1 MIYRGP
7 VWRYRVRVA
16 PEIVLSDEECEVLD
30 ELIRSKL
37 TSVRLA
43 LRARIVLL
51 AAQGLQN
58 KDIAL
63 ALDVGRI
70 QVSRWRERYL
80 ESGLEG
86 IERDLPR
93 GAPPVKV
100 DVARLVELTTQSK
113 PEAAT
118 HWSTRTM
125 AAELGVS
132 AASVSRHWRANGL
145 KPHLVRGFKV
155 SRDPLFVQKLEDIV
169 GLYMSPP
176 EHALVLCCDEKSQ
189 VQALDRTQPGLP
201 MKKGRAGTMT
211 HDYKRNGTTT
221 LFAALNVLDGQVIG
235 QCQQKHTHVEWLKFL
250 RQIDRE
256 TPKGKTLHLIAD
268 NYATHKHPVV
278 QDWLAKHPR
287 FNMHFTPTSAS
298 WLNMVE
304 RFFRD
309 ISENR
314 LRRGVFTSVPEL
326 ITAIDGYITHHNVKP
341 KPFVWTKSARD
352 ILQKVIR
359 ANSRLSSKAASRA
372 RLQGL
377 ARSVVRSEARRHRG
391 PVHVAARTRAGVVL

>member
-1 MIYRGP
+1 MNPPPPMLYYRQKRGLI
-7 VWRYRVRVA
+7 VRVA
-16 PEIVLSDEECEVLD
+16 IEILLTDEELT
-30 ELIRSKL
+30 ELTGLVRSKL
-37 TSVRLA
+37 TSVRLTQ
-43 LRARIVLL
+43 RAHIVLL
-51 AAQGLQN
+51 AAEGLQN
-58 KDIAL
+58 KDIADRL
-63 ALDVGRI
+63 AIGRV
-70 QVSRWRERYL
+70 QVSRWRDRYA
-80 ESGLEG
+80 ESRLAG
-86 IERDLPR
+86 IEQDLPR

-118 HWSTRTM
+118 HWSTRKM
-125 AAELGVS
+125 AIELGVS

-155 SRDPLFVQKLEDIV
+155 SRDPLFVEKLEDIV

-201 MKKGRAGTMT
+201 MKKGRAQTMT
-211 HDYKRNGTTT
+211 HDYKRHGTTK
-221 LFAALNVLDGQVIG
+221 LFAALNILDGQVIG
-235 QCQQKHTHVEWLKFL
+235 QCQQRHTHAEWLKFL
-250 RQIDRE
+250 RKIDRE
-256 TPKGKTLHLIAD
+256 TPKDKTLHLIAD
-268 NYATHKHPVV
+268 NYATHKHPAV
-278 QDWLAKHPR
+278 QEWLAKHPR

-309 ISENR
+309 ITTER

-326 ITAIDGYITHHNVKP
+326 VTAIDEYVAHHNKDP
-341 KPFVWTKSARD
+341 KPFIWTKSARD

-359 ANSRLSSKAASRA
+359 ANSRLSTKQNAT
-372 RLQGL
+372 L
-377 ARSVVRSEARRHRG
+377 H
-391 PVHVAARTRAGVVL
+391 

>member
-1 MIYRGP
+1 MVYYEAER
-7 VWRYRVRVA
+7 RDQVRVA
-16 PEIVLSDEECEVLD
+16 PEIVLTGEERG
-30 ELIRSKL
+30 ELKRLVRSKL

-43 LRARIVLL
+43 QRAHIVLL
-51 AAQGLQN
+51 AADGMMS
-58 KDIAL
+58 KDIAEKL
-63 ALDVGRI
+63 GVGAL
-70 QVSRWRERYL
+70 QVSRWRQRYAQARL
-80 ESGLEG
+80 AG

-93 GAPPVKV
+93 GAPPKTM
-100 DVARLVELTTQSK
+100 DVARLVELTTQAK

-125 AAELGVS
+125 AAQLGVS

-155 SRDPLFVQKLEDIV
+155 SRDPRFIEKLEDVV

-201 MKKGRAGTMT
+201 MKKGRAATMT

-221 LFAALNVLDGQVIG
+221 LFAALNVLNGQVIG
-235 QCQQKHTHVEWLKFL
+235 QCQQRHTHVEWLKFL

-256 TPKGKTLHLIAD
+256 TPKDKTLHLIAD
-268 NYATHKHPVV
+268 NYATHKHPAV
-278 QDWLAKHPR
+278 QEWLAKHPR
-287 FNMHFTPTSAS
+287 LNMHFTSTSAS

-314 LRRGVFTSVPEL
+314 LRRGVFTNVPEL
-326 ITAIDGYITHHNVKP
+326 VAAIDAYIAHHNINP
-341 KPFVWTKSARD
+341 KPFIWTKSARD

-359 ANSRLSSKAASRA
+359 ANSRLTAKQNAT
-372 RLQGL
+372 L
-377 ARSVVRSEARRHRG
+377 H
-391 PVHVAARTRAGVVL
+391 

>member
-1 MIYRGP
+1 
-7 VWRYRVRVA
+7 VRVA
-16 PEIVLSDEECEVLD
+16 PEIVLTDEERA
-30 ELIRSKL
+30 ELTRLARSKL
-37 TSVRLA
+37 TSVRLVQ
-43 LRARIVLL
+43 RARIVLL
-51 AAQGLQN
+51 AAEAMQN
-58 KDIAL
+58 KDIAEQVG
-63 ALDVGRI
+63 VGRV
-70 QVSRWRERYL
+70 QVSRWRARYAQSRL
-80 ESGLEG
+80 AG

-93 GAPPVKV
+93 GAPPVKM
-100 DVARLVELTTQSK
+100 DVAKLVELTTQST

-118 HWSTRTM
+118 HWSTRKM
-125 AAELGVS
+125 AAVLEVS
-132 AASVSRHWRANGL
+132 PSTVMRHWQANGL
-145 KPHLVRGFKV
+145 KPHLVRGFKI
-155 SRDPLFVQKLEDIV
+155 SRDPQFVQKLEDIV

-201 MKKGRAGTMT
+201 LKKGCAATMT
-211 HDYKRNGTTT
+211 HDYKRHGTTT

-235 QCQQKHTHVEWLKFL
+235 QCQQRHTHIEWLKFL

-256 TPKGKTLHLIAD
+256 TPKGKMLHLIAD
-268 NYATHKHPVV
+268 NYATHKHPAV
-278 QDWLAKHPR
+278 QEWLAKHPR

-326 ITAIDGYITHHNVKP
+326 VAAIDEYVAHHNTNT
-341 KPFVWTKSARD
+341 KPFIWTKSARD

-359 ANSRLSSKAASRA
+359 ANRHLSSKQNGT
-372 RLQGL
+372 L
-377 ARSVVRSEARRHRG
+377 H
-391 PVHVAARTRAGVVL
+391 

>member
-1 MIYRGP
+1 MNLLLPMLYYGLY
-7 VWRYRVRVA
+7 WSEHLRVA
-16 PEIVLSDEECEVLD
+16 PAISLMDEQERELSRLA
-30 ELIRSKL
+30 RSKR

-43 LRARIVLL
+43 QRAQIVLL

-58 KDIAL
+58 KDIAEQL
-63 ALDVGRI
+63 GIGRV
-70 QVSRWRERYL
+70 QVARWRERYL
-80 ESGLEG
+80 ECGLQG

-100 DVARLVELTTQSK
+100 DVAKLVELTTQIT

-125 AAELGVS
+125 GAALGVS
-132 AASVSRHWRANGL
+132 ASTVMRHWQAHGL
-145 KPHLVRGFKV
+145 KPHIVRGFKV
-155 SRDPLFVQKLEDIV
+155 SRDPKFIEKLEDIV

-201 MKKGRAGTMT
+201 MKKGRAATMT

-235 QCQQKHTHVEWLKFL
+235 QCQQRHTHVEWLKFL
-250 RQIDRE
+250 RQIDQQ

-268 NYATHKHPVV
+268 NYATHKHPTVRA
-278 QDWLAKHPR
+278 WLAKHPR

-309 ISENR
+309 ITVNR
-314 LRRGVFTSVPEL
+314 LRRGVFTSVPAL
-326 ITAIDGYITHHNVKP
+326 VTAIDEYVAHHNTKP
-341 KPFVWTKSARD
+341 KPFIWTKSAAD

-359 ANSRLSSKAASRA
+359 ANSRLSSKQNAT
-372 RLQGL
+372 L
-377 ARSVVRSEARRHRG
+377 H
-391 PVHVAARTRAGVVL
+391 